1 MTLKDQDDLA
11 KLAYRLTGNLPKAD
25 AKAFLALWARERDL
39 TEDMAFALYV
49 RGKNLAAAAAIKS
62 VGRVG

>member
-1 MTLKDQDDLA
+1 MTLKDQDDIA
-11 KLAYRLTGNLPKAD
+11 KLAYALARGLEKPD
-25 AKAFLALWARERDL
+25 AMALLAVFARDRDL